1 MLVVYKGYEKEFLER
16 EKDKRLVDTEIE
28 NKINISKTLDKV
40 SKEVMAA
47 ITQNYTRLVNEDLW
61 ITYEELS
68 ACHEALTAIAK
79 VFNIKICVYDNNKYY
94 NIYPVE
100 YYDKE
105 YMESLLKNQN
115 DDSYENENMD
125 LIYSYVYEI
134 NGKYYVQ
141 YNNYEYDDRD
151 QISVKKRYQAEKND
165 LILAKDVEFVFELSD
180 NKELYLQNVIECEK
194 YKK

>member
-47 ITQNYTRLVNEDLW
+47 ITQNYTRLMNEDLW

-79 VFNIKICVYDNNKYY
+79 VFNIKICVYDK
-94 NIYPVE
+94 
-100 YYDKE
+100 
-105 YMESLLKNQN
+105 Q
-115 DDSYENENMD
+115 
-125 LIYSYVYEI
+125 
-134 NGKYYVQ
+134 
-141 YNNYEYDDRD
+141 
-151 QISVKKRYQAEKND
+151 
-165 LILAKDVEFVFELSD
+165 
-180 NKELYLQNVIECEK
+180 
-194 YKK
+194 

>member
-100 YYDKE
+100 KFLYTIFSIAPY
-105 YMESLLKNQN
+105 
-115 DDSYENENMD
+115 
-125 LIYSYVYEI
+125 
-134 NGKYYVQ
+134 
-141 YNNYEYDDRD
+141 
-151 QISVKKRYQAEKND
+151 
-165 LILAKDVEFVFELSD
+165 ILYILHPFTFD
-180 NKELYLQNVIECEK
+180 
-194 YKK
+194 